1 MEGPGCPL
9 MDAGSTLQLSPTFP
23 LVCISNSIA
32 GFKMS
37 HLQRLLVWLQ
47 IYESAVS
54 YNLNYK
60 KGH

>member
-1 MEGPGCPL
+1 